1 MFQYEFILN
10 YLINVSLIFDEQL
23 PSFAAWFVFLL
34 LESSTFL
41 SAGDKIQANSM
52 CYLLPIVNIQI
63 SKYCTR
69 AFVITLDTYS
79 LLALDLQQLITILSI
94 PEIKE
99 VDVISI
105 F

>member
-52 CYLLPIVNIQI
+52 CYLLQIVKQ
-63 SKYCTR
+63 KYFKID
-69 AFVITLDTYS
+69 FVITLDTYS
-79 LLALDLQQLITILSI
+79 LLALDLQQLITIPST
-94 PEIKE
+94 PKIKE
-99 VDVISI
+99 INSISL

>member
-1 MFQYEFILN
+1 MFQFEFILN

-52 CYLLPIVNIQI
+52 CYLLPIVI

-79 LLALDLQQLITILSI
+79 LLALDLQQLITTPST
-94 PEIKE
+94 PKIKE
-99 VDVISI
+99 IN
-105 F
+105 

>member
-1 MFQYEFILN
+1 MFQFSFTLN

-52 CYLLPIVNIQI
+52 CYLLPIVKQI
-63 SKYCTR
+63 SRIKILYKIFRYYSWYLQFIGSRSSATDNHSKY
-69 AFVITLDTYS
+69 
-79 LLALDLQQLITILSI
+79 
-94 PEIKE
+94 P
-99 VDVISI
+99 
-105 F
+105 